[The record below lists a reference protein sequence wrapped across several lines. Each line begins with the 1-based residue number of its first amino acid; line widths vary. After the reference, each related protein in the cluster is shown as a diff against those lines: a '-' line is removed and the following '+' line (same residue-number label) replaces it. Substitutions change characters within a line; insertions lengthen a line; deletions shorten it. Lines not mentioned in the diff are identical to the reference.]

1 MKKKLSKYVLTD
13 EVYKIIKEQ
22 ILSLELAPGD
32 KVNIDKLARDL
43 EVSNIPIREALSRLS
58 SEGFVDM
65 IPYKGMFV
73 TPMSLK
79 DLIELFELRIHL
91 ETLAV
96 EKAAE
101 VIPEKELLKIKE
113 KMDSFSK
120 VKPASDNEFLQYVF
134 EMNEILHGMI
144 LNYCGNDMLQNIVS
158 GYIERIQSY
167 LVFLQKNMNID
178 HSQIEWEEHAQILHH
193 LMERNVQEASL
204 AVRRHLQNSLERT
217 KIYFH

>member
-13 EVYKIIKEQ
+13 EIYKIIKEQ
-22 ILSLELAPGD
+22 ILSHELAPGE

-79 DLIELFELRIHL
+79 DLNELFELRIHL

-96 EKAAE
+96 EKAAAL
-101 VIPEKELLKIKE
+101 IPEQELLHIKE
-113 KMDSFSK
+113 KMDSFAK
-120 VKPASDNEFLQYVF
+120 VKPASDSEFLQYVF
-134 EMNEILHGMI
+134 EMNEILHGVI
-144 LNYCGNDMLQNIVS
+144 LQYCGNDMLQNVVS

-178 HSQIEWEEHAQILHH
+178 HSQLEWEEHAQILHQ
-193 LMERNVQEASL
+193 LIQRNVQEASRAL
-204 AVRRHLQNSLERT
+204 RFHLQNSLERT
-217 KIYFH
+217 KVYFH